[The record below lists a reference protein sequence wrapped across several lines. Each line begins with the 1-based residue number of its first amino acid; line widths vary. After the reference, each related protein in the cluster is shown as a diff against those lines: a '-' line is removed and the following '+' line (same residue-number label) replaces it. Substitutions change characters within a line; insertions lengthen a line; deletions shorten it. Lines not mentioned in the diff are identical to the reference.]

1 MTDTL
6 PTESRWRAILDA
18 VARVADRIHA
28 TQSVREAMP
37 QVLGILGR
45 ATQVSRVYVF
55 EHIPHSLNDAR
66 MCQRFEWCAPGVEPQ
81 IDNPDLQ
88 EADLAELGFARW
100 VAELRAGRAIYGD
113 VDQFPESEQ
122 PVLEMQGI
130 QSLLVQPIFSG
141 TYWWGFMG
149 FDACETKRS
158 WDAVEVDTLRIAAH
172 VCGTALA
179 LEARE
184 AESRSAY
191 KMDALGRMAGGV
203 AHDFNNL
210 LTVMGGTVTL
220 LKRELDAVPME
231 RARAQLAV
239 LDQATSQ
246 AARLTRQLLTFS
258 SRRNSRAPVT
268 APTETLGEIE
278 GVLRQIVGHEVEVA
292 VDAPAD
298 VESVRIAPAQLEQ
311 IILNLVS
318 NARDAMPDGG
328 QLALQL
334 RTLDSDAALVLGDR
348 LDPGRYTLLSVRD
361 TGHGIPAELHDRIFE
376 PFFTTRDATQGT
388 GLGLATVYGAV
399 SAASGSLRLTSAPGQ
414 GTELRVYL
422 PVASGASMAPSP
434 AP

>member
-1 MTDTL
+1 MTETT
-6 PTESRWRAILDA
+6 PTESRWGTILDA

-28 TQSVREAMP
+28 APSVRDAMP
-37 QVLGILGR
+37 EVLAILGR

-55 EHIPHSLNDAR
+55 EHIPHSQHDTR
-66 MCQRFEWCAPGVEPQ
+66 MRQPFEWCAPGVVPQ

-88 EADLAELGFARW
+88 EADLAEMGFARW
-100 VAELRAGRAIYGD
+100 VSELRAGHAIYGD
-113 VDQFPESEQ
+113 VDGVPEIEK

-149 FDACETKRS
+149 FDACEAKRS

-179 LEARE
+179 LEERE
-184 AESRSAY
+184 AENRSAY

-210 LTVMGGTVTL
+210 LTVMSSGVLL
-220 LKRELDAVPME
+220 LKRELAGTSLE
-231 RARAQLAV
+231 KANAQLAM
-239 LDQATSQ
+239 LEQATSQ
-246 AARLTRQLLTFS
+246 ATRLTRQLLTFS
-258 SRRNSRAPVT
+258 SRRNTRAPVT
-268 APTETLGEIE
+268 APNETLSEIE
-278 GVLRQIVGHEVEVA
+278 GVLRQIAGHQVA
-292 VDAPAD
+292 LTVDVPSD
-298 VESVRIAPAQLEQ
+298 VQPVRIAPAQLEQ

-328 QLALQL
+328 TLTLQL
-334 RTLDSDAALVLGDR
+334 RTLDEGDALLVGDR
-348 LDPGRYTLLSVRD
+348 LDPGLYTLLSVRD
-361 TGHGIPAELHDRIFE
+361 TGHGIPEELHDRIFE

-422 PVASGASMAPSP
+422 PVAGS
-434 AP
+434 